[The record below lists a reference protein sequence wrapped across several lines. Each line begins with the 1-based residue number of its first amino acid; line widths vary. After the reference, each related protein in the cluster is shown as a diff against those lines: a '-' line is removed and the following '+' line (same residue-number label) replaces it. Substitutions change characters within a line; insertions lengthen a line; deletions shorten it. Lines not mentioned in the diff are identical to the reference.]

1 MLATSAPSCHCKIL
15 PSAVTDVDGI
25 TLAGVLSYQTFAQLA
40 KVAPIACRYS
50 LVLVQR
56 EAAKNDLMLV
66 AYDIEGAEA
75 AAEAASGDRRML
87 ELRQQVWDAECELNK
102 AQAEGPA
109 NHRKRDFL
117 DKVKSVVC
125 SQPGLACTTL
135 PAACFLSF
143 ISELSATSSKSVCC
157 FDGRWLP
164 RNCFAVEEG
173 SIVVIELVL

>member
-1 MLATSAPSCHCKIL
+1 MYTQA
-15 PSAVTDVDGI
+15 
-25 TLAGVLSYQTFAQLA
+25 A
-40 KVAPIACRYS
+40 KVALLACRYS

-87 ELRQQVWDAECELNK
+87 ELSQQVWDAECELNK

-117 DKVKSVVC
+117 DKV
-125 SQPGLACTTL
+125 L
-135 PAACFLSF
+135 
-143 ISELSATSSKSVCC
+143 
-157 FDGRWLP
+157 
-164 RNCFAVEEG
+164 
-173 SIVVIELVL
+173 LVPWSGQSNLCY